1 MRAGKIFTLTTLLF
15 ACMSFFANGQEAYQR
30 IEIAAPLHPFVRTF
44 ENYYLQSELYVTPK
58 RSWIA
63 TAGYKGGELWELFFR
78 NGNYKGYRLDLGHR
92 FYMPTEFRWMQAFAT
107 ANLNLEAGKLAIREG
122 AFVPTDSLQMKGVMI
137 GPEINFGAK
146 ITMFKRVTLTTLVGY
161 RHYFNTF
168 NTDKIT
174 SNPSYWRYNDWDNN
188 HQSWEE
194 NREYV
199 DNFRKG
205 RYPVVQI
212 NVGYVFGRR
221 KKSEVPED

>member
-1 MRAGKIFTLTTLLF
+1 
-15 ACMSFFANGQEAYQR
+15 
-30 IEIAAPLHPFVRTF
+30 
-44 ENYYLQSELYVTPK
+44 
-58 RSWIA
+58 
-63 TAGYKGGELWELFFR
+63 
-78 NGNYKGYRLDLGHR
+78 
-92 FYMPTEFRWMQAFAT
+92 
-107 ANLNLEAGKLAIREG
+107 
-122 AFVPTDSLQMKGVMI
+122 
-137 GPEINFGAK
+137 EINFGAK

-194 NREYV
+194 NSEYV
-199 DNFRKG
+199 ENFRKG